1 MQLEQQRQQQWPRDN
16 KTEEL
21 PSGSEGKQAKSK
33 PFFLHCLICVAT
45 RRWHLH
51 LWGSFP
57 TSYSL
62 VKKSPQKKSA
72 QLTSIW
78 FQIQSGQQWG
88 LMSQRGPASAGWR
101 DSQLFEEE
109 AFKVTCTDG
118 CTLCWLADKGILPYG
133 CWWEGFPGFI
143 KTRYTI
149 SVQWALNWVPLPVE
163 CDMYSVWPGEPFCLW
178 GIRAFSDFRNP
189 HFHFAGRATKNPTW
203 L

>member
-1 MQLEQQRQQQWPRDN
+1 MAQGQQNRRTSQWEWRQ
-16 KTEEL
+16 T
-21 PSGSEGKQAKSK
+21 GKKQT
-33 PFFLHCLICVAT
+33 FLLALLDLCCHQKVTPTFNGGL
-45 RRWHLH
+45 
-51 LWGSFP
+51 P

-62 VKKSPQKKSA
+62 IKKSPQKKSA

-149 SVQWALNWVPLPVE
+149 SVQCALNWVPLPVE
-163 CDMYSVWPGEPFCLW
+163 CDMYSVWPGEPFRLW
-178 GIRAFSDFRNP
+178 GIWVFSDFRNP